1 MMKLFLSVMTLSLF
15 VVGAINAQE
24 DNSAM
29 KPCENE
35 VEKASADTSEV
46 ANKKVAKTICCFHPV
61 PTFPGDLIKF
71 FRSKLLWPG
80 GSENKN
86 IEGTVV
92 VNFYID
98 SDGTCSEFKV
108 VRSLN
113 PDFNVEVL
121 RVLMQMPK
129 WIVNSKTKEGAWFTM
144 PITFKK

>member
-1 MMKLFLSVMTLSLF
+1 MKKLLFVLSVSLLA
-15 VVGAINAQE
+15 VCSVNAQ
-24 DNSAM
+24 SQK
-29 KPCENE
+29 KPTQPYR
-35 VEKASADTSEV
+35 KASLVCSVDTAEV
-46 ANKKVAKTICCFHPV
+46 AAPVPVERVCFRRTV